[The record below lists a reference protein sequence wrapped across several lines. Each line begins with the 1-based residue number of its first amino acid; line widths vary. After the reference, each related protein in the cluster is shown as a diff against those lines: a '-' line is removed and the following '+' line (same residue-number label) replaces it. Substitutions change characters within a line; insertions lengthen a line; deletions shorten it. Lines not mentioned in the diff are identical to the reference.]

1 MTFTQ
6 MPDAS
11 VTKAALPD
19 TIRPVTSV
27 LLILNPTAGR
37 RRRGLVDAVVRRVRA
52 EGWTVDVVETTA
64 AGDARRLAAACDAT
78 RYGVIAVAGGDGT
91 INEVVNG
98 LAARA
103 ATAPPLAIV
112 PLGTANVLAHEL
124 GLGSTASSLAQAMMA
139 GREVLVHPGRASAG
153 ASATASTTGAPRCF
167 SLMAGAGFDAK
178 VVAGVSSDLKR
189 RWGKGAYVWRSLIEA
204 RRYRPVRYA
213 VEIDGAN
220 YEAASVIVT
229 HARHYAGP
237 YVVAPAA
244 SLGDPL
250 LHVCL
255 FERWGWMHALRFGAA
270 LLRGALPRTSGY
282 RVIAGREVRIS
293 VLNDAGESRRQ
304 PVQIDGDDALTLP
317 VSIGLSTEAVRM
329 LRPS

>member
-6 MPDAS
+6 VPDAS
-11 VTKAALPD
+11 VTKAVLPD

-64 AGDARRLAAACDAT
+64 AGDARQLAAACDAT

-153 ASATASTTGAPRCF
+153 TSATASTTGAPRCF

-213 VEIDGAN
+213 VEIDGAS

-255 FERWGWMHALRFGAA
+255 FERWGWIHALRFGAA
-270 LLRGALPRTSGY
+270 LLRGALPRTSGF

>member
-1 MTFTQ
+1 MTF
-6 MPDAS
+6 AS
-11 VTKAALPD
+11 
-19 TIRPVTSV
+19 TSI

-37 RRRGLVDAVVRRVRA
+37 RRRGLVEAVLARVRA
-52 EGWTVDVVETTA
+52 EGWTVDVVETEA
-64 AGDARRLAAACDAT
+64 AGDARRLAQACDAA

-103 ATAPPLAIV
+103 ASAPPLAIV

-124 GLGSTASSLAQAMMA
+124 GLHASAAAVARTMTG
-139 GREVLVHPGRASAG
+139 GREVLMHPGRAAGSEAGSG
-153 ASATASTTGAPRCF
+153 ASRCF

-178 VVAGVSSDLKR
+178 VVAGVSAPLKR
-189 RWGKGAYVWRSLIEA
+189 RWGKGAYVWRSMIEA

-213 VEIDGAN
+213 VEIDGGVH
-220 YEAASVIVT
+220 EAASVIVT

-237 YVVAPAA
+237 YVVAPEA
-244 SLGDPL
+244 SLAAPL

-255 FERWGWMHALRFGAA
+255 FERWGWMQALRFGAA
-270 LLRGALPRTSGY
+270 LLLGILPRMAGY

-293 VLNDAGESRRQ
+293 VRNDAGERRRQ

-317 VSIGLSTEAVRM
+317 VSIGLAGVAVRV
-329 LRPS
+329 LRP